1 MINELTEYLT
11 QIADRTDSGDISWS
25 QINPTT
31 YKWDQG
37 SANAAFYVTIQK
49 APTITNFRA
58 LLNASPDA
66 VSETTYLFQ
75 VQKEDAD
82 SIVLSLSSKER
93 PEYRAILSRIFNGAK
108 NSMDKEAL
116 KALKELLQK

>member
-1 MINELTEYLT
+1 MTNELERYLT
-11 QIADRTDSGDISWS
+11 EIADRTNSGDIFWS

-37 SANAAFYVTIQK
+37 SANPPFYVTIQK
-49 APTITNFRA
+49 SHTIRGSRA
-58 LLNASPDA
+58 LLNASPDSVLEA
-66 VSETTYLFQ
+66 TYLFQ

-82 SIVLSLSSKER
+82 HTVLSLSSKER
-93 PEYRAILSRIFNGAK
+93 PEYRAILSRIFDGAK

-116 KALKELLQK
+116 QVLKELLK

>member
-1 MINELTEYLT
+1 MTNELTEYLT
-11 QIADRTDSGDISWS
+11 EIADRTDSGDIFWS

-37 SANAAFYVTIQK
+37 SANPTFYVTIQK
-49 APTITNFRA
+49 SSTIKGFRA
-58 LLNASPDA
+58 LLNVSPDSTLEA
-66 VSETTYLFQ
+66 TYLFQ

-82 SIVLSLSSKER
+82 RTVLSLSSKER
-93 PEYRAILSRIFNGAK
+93 PEYGGILSRIFNSAK

-116 KALKELLQK
+116 QVLKELLQK